1 MRDLEA
7 VENPALPF
15 TGQNAVLDSAERS
28 QREKSFGAGRRS
40 VELRALCNDSPRTPP
55 GPEGS
60 NGSGTASC
68 AAEYPKFLPAL
79 QASEPRMGYK
89 VIARKY
95 RPRTFSEIVGQE
107 HVTRTLAN
115 AIN

>member
-1 MRDLEA
+1 MLHANLEFEDATVFFRPVRDFE
-7 VENPALPF
+7 VGENPALPF

-60 NGSGTASC
+60 NGSGSASC
-68 AAEYPKFLPAL
+68 AAEYPKFLSSQSRRP
-79 QASEPRMGYK
+79 SEVQRLIHG
-89 VIARKY
+89 
-95 RPRTFSEIVGQE
+95 
-107 HVTRTLAN
+107 L
-115 AIN
+115 